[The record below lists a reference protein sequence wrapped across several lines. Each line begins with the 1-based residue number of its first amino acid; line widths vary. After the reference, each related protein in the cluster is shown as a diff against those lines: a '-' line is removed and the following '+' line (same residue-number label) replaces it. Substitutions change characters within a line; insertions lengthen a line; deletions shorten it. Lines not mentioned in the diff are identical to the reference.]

1 VWTPDDD
8 AVAAGH
14 SVDPAGWR
22 VLFDELMSLVAGRF
36 GRAEP
41 RRAAR
46 EFVAGL
52 LSPVERKN
60 CWWLAERAG
69 HGDPQAMQRL
79 LRTAVWDAE
88 AVRDD
93 VRGFVAGQLGDA
105 AGVLIPDETGFL
117 KKGTGSVG
125 VQRQYSGTAGRIEN
139 CQVGVFL
146 SYASPRGR
154 ALIDRRVYLP
164 RSWADGPQRCAA
176 AGVPADTQFATKP
189 ELALDMITDAVA
201 AKVPAAWVTAD
212 EVYGDNGTFRT
223 KVAKLGLGYV
233 LAVSCDHR
241 IPAFPGG
248 KRRLRADHIA
258 AALPANCW
266 HRISAGTGSKG
277 PRWYDWAWASAHQ
290 PGHSLLIRRG
300 SDGTLAFYRCWSPAP
315 VPLAALVQVAGTR
328 WAVEEE
334 FQAAKGQV
342 GLDHY
347 QVRTWTGWHRHVTL
361 AMLALAFLM
370 ASAAAAAPAAAPPAD
385 PWHYAHHGG
394 PIALTAAE
402 IRRLFNGLVITPLPP
417 WLATPL
423 HAISDIQHW
432 SNWRRLHQGRA
443 RRSHYQRRR
452 ATELDP

>member
-1 VWTPDDD
+1 
-8 AVAAGH
+8 
-14 SVDPAGWR
+14 
-22 VLFDELMSLVAGRF
+22 MSLVAGRF

-41 RRAAR
+41 RRTAR
-46 EFVAGL
+46 EFVLGL

-79 LRTAVWDAE
+79 LRAAVWDAD

-93 VRGFVAGQLGDA
+93 LRAFVAARLGDP
-105 AGVLIPDETGFL
+105 AGVLICDETGFL

-139 CQVGVFL
+139 SQVGVFL
-146 SYASPRGR
+146 SYAAARGR

-164 RSWADGPQRCAA
+164 RSWTDDPARCAA
-176 AGVPADTQFATKP
+176 AGIPAGVEFATKP
-189 ELALDMITDAVA
+189 VLALEMITKAVA
-201 AKVPAAWVTAD
+201 ATVPAAWVASD
-212 EVYGDNGTFRT
+212 EAYGDNGAFRAG
-223 KVAKLGLGYV
+223 VAKLGLGYV
-233 LAVSCDHR
+233 LAVSCDHQ
-241 IPAFPGG
+241 IPVWPGG

-258 AALPANCW
+258 AAVPAGAW
-266 HRISAGTGSKG
+266 HRISAGTGAKG
-277 PRWYDWAWASAHQ
+277 PRWYDWAWASVHQ

-315 VPLAALVQVAGTR
+315 VPLSTLVRVAGTR
-328 WAVEEE
+328 WAVEEG

-347 QVRTWTGWHRHVTL
+347 QVRTWTGWHRFITL

-370 ASAAAAAPAAAPPAD
+370 TCAAAAAPPPPAD
-385 PWHYAHHGG
+385 PWHHAHHGG
-394 PIALTAAE
+394 PIALTGAE
-402 IRRLFNGLVITPLPP
+402 IRRLFSGLVTAPLQ
-417 WLATPL
+417 AQVANPL
-423 HAISDIQHW
+423 RAISDLQHW
-432 SNWRRLHQGRA
+432 SNWRRLHQGQA
-443 RRSHYQRRR
+443 RRSHYQRRL

>member
-1 VWTPDDD
+1 MSTPDDD

-22 VLFDELMSLVAGRF
+22 ELLDELMFAVAGRF

-41 RRAAR
+41 RRTAR
-46 EFVAGL
+46 DFVLGL
-52 LSPVERKN
+52 LSPLEQKN
-60 CWWLAERAG
+60 CWWLAEQAG

-79 LRTAVWDAE
+79 LRTAVWDAD

-93 VRGFVAGQLGDA
+93 VRGFVAAQLGDA
-105 AGVLIPDETGFL
+105 AGVLICDETGFL

-139 CQVGVFL
+139 SQVGVFL
-146 SYASPRGR
+146 SYASARGR

-164 RSWADGPQRCAA
+164 RSWTDDPQRCTA

-189 ELALDMITDAVA
+189 DLALDMITDAVA
-201 AKVPAAWVTAD
+201 AKIPAAWVASD
-212 EVYGDNGTFRT
+212 EAYGDSGAFRAN
-223 KVAKLGLGYV
+223 VAKLGLGYV

-241 IPAFPGG
+241 IPAFPSG
-248 KRRLRADHIA
+248 KRRLRADQA
-258 AALPANCW
+258 AAAVPRGCW

-277 PRWYDWAWASAHQ
+277 PRWYDWAWVSAHQ
-290 PGHSLLIRRG
+290 DGHSLLIRRG

-315 VPLAALVQVAGTR
+315 VPLATLVHVAGTR
-328 WAVEEE
+328 WAVEEG

-347 QVRTWTGWHRHVTL
+347 QVRTWTGWHRFTTL

-370 ASAAAAAPAAAPPAD
+370 AGAAAAAPAPPAD
-385 PWHYAHHGG
+385 PWQYAHHSG

-402 IRRLFNGLVITPLPP
+402 IRRLFNSLLIAPLQDR
-417 WLATPL
+417 LAVPL
-423 HAISDIQHW
+423 RSISDIQHW
-432 SNWRRLHQGRA
+432 STWRRTHQGRA
-443 RRSHYQRRR
+443 RQSHYQRRL

>member
-14 SVDPAGWR
+14 SVDPASWR
-22 VLFDELMSLVAGRF
+22 ELFDELMFLVAGRF
-36 GRAEP
+36 VRAEP
-41 RRAAR
+41 RRTAR

-52 LSPVERKN
+52 LSPLERKN

-69 HGDPQAMQRL
+69 HDDPQAMQRL
-79 LRTAVWDAE
+79 LRTAVWDAD

-93 VRGFVAGQLGDA
+93 LRTFVAGQFGDA

-139 CQVGVFL
+139 SQVGVFL
-146 SYASPRGR
+146 SYASQRGR

-164 RSWADGPQRCAA
+164 NSWAGDQQRCAA
-176 AGVPADTQFATKP
+176 AGVPADAEFATKP
-189 ELALDMITDAVA
+189 ELALEMIAAAVA
-201 AKVPAAWVTAD
+201 ARMPASWVAAD
-212 EVYGDNGTFRT
+212 EVYGDNGAFRAG
-223 KVAKLGLGYV
+223 VAKLGLGYV

-241 IPAFPGG
+241 MPAFPGG

-258 AALPANCW
+258 AALPARCW
-266 HRISAGTGSKG
+266 HRVSAGAGSKG

-300 SDGTLAFYRCWSPAP
+300 STGELAFYRCWSPAP
-315 VPLAALVQVAGTR
+315 VPLATLVRVAGMR
-328 WAVEEE
+328 WAVEEG
-334 FQAAKGQV
+334 FQTAKSQV

-361 AMLALAFLM
+361 AMLALAFLI
-370 ASAAAAAPAAAPPAD
+370 ASTAAAAPAAAPAAD
-385 PWHYAHHGG
+385 PWHHARHGG

-402 IRRLFNGLVITPLPP
+402 IRRLFNGLVITSLPP
-417 WLATPL
+417 WPATPP

-432 SNWRRLHQGRA
+432 SSWRRLHQGRA
-443 RRSHYQRRR
+443 RRSHYQRRL
-452 ATELDP
+452 AAEPDP